1 MKRVFW
7 LIVLCTGI
15 CAMLFTQNTGAGS
28 GEEKTYKI
36 GDTGPAGGV
45 IFYDRGVFIGDN
57 AIDREHAWRYL
68 EMAPAETEFSAHWG
82 GHGVNIAGTSTT
94 VGSGRM
100 NTEIILEQLLSLGE
114 IGCAAQLC
122 DKLAYKGFTDWFLP
136 SKDEL
141 DLMYKNL
148 KQKNL
153 GRFGAGK
160 SYWSSSQATD
170 ECAWYQSF
178 DSGRQF
184 NYGNYKYNQFE
195 VRAIRA
201 F

>member
-7 LIVLCTGI
+7 LIVLFTGI

-28 GEEKTYKI
+28 GEVKTYKI

-45 IFYDRGVFIGDN
+45 IFYDKGHYAKEHAGDT
-57 AIDREHAWRYL
+57 AAWRYL
-68 EMAPAETEFSAHWG
+68 EMAPAETEFAAPWG
-82 GHGVNIAGTSTT
+82 GHGVSIGGTSLTI
-94 VGSGRM
+94 GSGRG
-100 NTEIILEQLLSLGE
+100 NTELIVEQLLSLGE
-114 IGCAAQLC
+114 TGCAAQLC
-122 DKLAYKGFTDWFLP
+122 DKLAYRGFTDWFLP

-141 DLMYKNL
+141 DLIYKNL
-148 KQKNL
+148 RQTNIV
-153 GRFGAGK
+153 RFGAKK

-178 DSGRQF
+178 DSGTQF
-184 NYGNYKYNQFE
+184 DYGNYKYNQFE

>member
-1 MKRVFW
+1 
-7 LIVLCTGI
+7 
-15 CAMLFTQNTGAGS
+15 MLFTQNTGAES
-28 GEEKTYKI
+28 GDKTYKI
-36 GDTGPAGGV
+36 GDTGPAGGI
-45 IFYDRGVFIGDN
+45 IFYDKGHYAKEHAGDP
-57 AIDREHAWRYL
+57 AAWRYL
-68 EMAPAETEFSAHWG
+68 EMAPAETEFAAPWG
-82 GHGVNIAGTSTT
+82 GYNVNIGGTSTAI
-94 VGSGRM
+94 GSGRG

-114 IGCAAQLC
+114 TGCAAQLC
-122 DKLAYKGFTDWFLP
+122 DKLAYRGFTDWFLP

-141 DLMYKNL
+141 DLIYKNL
-148 KQKNL
+148 RQKNL
-153 GRFGAGK
+153 VRFGAKK

-178 DSGRQF
+178 DSGIQF